1 MVPKLSGRD
10 RNLEVQGDL
19 SRGTGEGAAHATAD
33 SRNAI
38 WRASC
43 RDHSTLYAGSIRYLA
58 GLDEGL
64 RQNCRRHRRTG
75 CIRRRVGSPRTV
87 RLLLDTHIWLWSLL
101 EPVRLAPAVAKALTD
116 PDAEIWLSSISLW
129 EAALL
134 AERGR
139 IEIVGEI
146 QDWLAEAQ
154 ARAPLSEAPLT
165 HEIAMRSR
173 SVDLPHDDPADRFIA
188 ATSAVLGLT
197 LVTSDRRIL
206 RSKELSLLANH

>member
-1 MVPKLSGRD
+1 M
-10 RNLEVQGDL
+10 
-19 SRGTGEGAAHATAD
+19 
-33 SRNAI
+33 
-38 WRASC
+38 
-43 RDHSTLYAGSIRYLA
+43 
-58 GLDEGL
+58 
-64 RQNCRRHRRTG
+64 
-75 CIRRRVGSPRTV
+75 